1 MFEIGFWELVMVGV
15 VALLVVGPER
25 LPGLARTAGH
35 WLGKARR
42 MLADVKA
49 EVDRELQLD
58 ELKQSLRQQTDLDAM
73 KDLGDRVKS
82 LRQELQTEYQEVQ
95 TEYDDP
101 GPPPGWRP
109 GMPASSLPNMTM
121 PQMPP
126 TLNPPSG
133 GGEPAVSPAVTA
145 APVMPAHLK
154 AQTPAPLTPAT
165 TPSVLT
171 PPATPPTQSPPPPA
185 AS

>member
-25 LPGLARTAGH
+25 LPGLARTVGL

-42 MLADVKA
+42 MVMEVKA

-58 ELKQSLRQQTDLDAM
+58 ELKQSLRQQADLNAM
-73 KDLGDRVKS
+73 KDLGDRIKS
-82 LRQELQTEYQEVQ
+82 LRQDIQ

-109 GMPASSLPNMTM
+109 GMPVFPRSDTAMPGAPSAVGPPAESS
-121 PQMPP
+121 P
-126 TLNPPSG
+126 TANPPG
-133 GGEPAVSPAVTA
+133 SPAV
-145 APVMPAHLK
+145 PAIQTPFP
-154 AQTPAPLTPAT
+154 AQTP
-165 TPSVLT
+165 
-171 PPATPPTQSPPPPA
+171 PPASVAAAPASAPSQPPQPPA